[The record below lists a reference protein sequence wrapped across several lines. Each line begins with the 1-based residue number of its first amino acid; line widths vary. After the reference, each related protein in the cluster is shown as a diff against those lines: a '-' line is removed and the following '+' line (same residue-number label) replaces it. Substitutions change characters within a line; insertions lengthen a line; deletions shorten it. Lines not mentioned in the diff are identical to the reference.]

1 MKTDNVLC
9 MWAWLCR
16 AITCSILAV
25 VAPLSAAET
34 GVTFLV
40 TSDSHY
46 DAFENEDRNQRDRVT
61 VDRMNEISSVCWP
74 EQLGG
79 DLIDTPR
86 GVLLLGDVL
95 DDGDRMKE
103 GKNQSEQ
110 QYRYFLADFGFDGTD
125 GRLKYPVFEG
135 CGNHD
140 GPPVGR
146 ERFGFSFQ
154 SNVKKRNALR
164 LEKGLIDHVSEN
176 GLHYCWNWGD
186 VHFVQLNLYPGN
198 KPHPKI
204 RYSPQYHDPQ
214 HSLDFLKA
222 DLAANVAASGKPV
235 VVLHH
240 YDLQG
245 SDWWHDQQRKDY
257 YDALRPYNVVAVFH
271 GHTGTGVYQWKPQ
284 REQSALNVINTGQT
298 ENGFFVVQITDKRI
312 RLAYRAKLGV
322 KVIKEPGG
330 ERRQW
335 DGTWGWRHLHSR
347 EFAKQPRPPSE
358 CSSNHEQL
366 TPSV

>member
-1 MKTDNVLC
+1 MKRDKNSRIRV
-9 MWAWLCR
+9 WSR
-16 AITCSILAV
+16 RVVTCLALLI
-25 VAPLSAAET
+25 ASPLIGAET

-46 DAFENEDRNQRDRVT
+46 DAFENEDRNGRDRVT
-61 VDRMNEISSVCWP
+61 IDQMNEISTVRWP
-74 EQLGG
+74 DELGG
-79 DLIDTPR
+79 ELIEKPR

-110 QYRYFLADFGFDGTD
+110 QFRHFLADFGLDGTD

-140 GPPVGR
+140 GPPAGR

-154 SNVKKRNALR
+154 SHVKKRNARR
-164 LEKGLIDHVSEN
+164 LEKGLVDHVSEN
-176 GLHYCWNWGD
+176 GLHYSWNWGG

-214 HSLDFLKA
+214 RSLDFLEA
-222 DLAANVAASGKPV
+222 DLAANARDGDQPV
-235 VVLHH
+235 VVTHH

-245 SDWWHDQQRKDY
+245 TDWWHDEQRKAY
-257 YDALRPYNVVAVFH
+257 YDAIRPYDVVAVFH
-271 GHTGTGVYQWKPQ
+271 GHTGTGVYQWKPEG
-284 REQSALNVINTGQT
+284 EQLALNVVNTGQT
-298 ENGFFVVQITDKRI
+298 ENGFFVVQITDRRI
-312 RLAYRAKLGV
+312 RLAYRMKMGV
-322 KVIKEPGG
+322 KIIKEPGG
-330 ERRQW
+330 ERREW
-335 DGTWGWRHLHSR
+335 DGTWGWRHLHGR
-347 EFAKQPRPPSE
+347 ELDK
-358 CSSNHEQL
+358 
-366 TPSV
+366 